1 MVKMVNGKCYSQE
14 KRENQM
20 DESNVMLTS
29 RAYFIII
36 I

>member
-1 MVKMVNGKCYSQE
+1 MVGKCYSQE
-14 KRENQM
+14 NEDKRR
-20 DESNVMLTS
+20 ESNVMLTS